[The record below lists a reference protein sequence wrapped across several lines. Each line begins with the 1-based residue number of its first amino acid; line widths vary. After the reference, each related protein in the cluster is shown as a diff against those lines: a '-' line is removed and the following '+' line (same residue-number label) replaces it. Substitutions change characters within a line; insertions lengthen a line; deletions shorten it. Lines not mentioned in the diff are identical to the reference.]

1 MSPIEPSTSS
11 TAAAAPSGE
20 TLDGGSWRVAA
31 KGAFAGIRITTV
43 LHPAVRLALADGA
56 GIQQHLDCP
65 ALQRPDR
72 GPPLLHHQHREA
84 SCAKKD
90 TASPASPIR
99 NVEPR
104 ICTASSGYQ
113 NGVHLVPNAL
123 YRLDNTVEP
132 TVRAEHCWQETQEEA
147 ARVVFTGYLTQEAVC
162 VLRKPMSRAG
172 QSGKDNTCKCLHTRS
187 IVTCLLFPR
196 GAAVGTRSGQ
206 GLGVE
211 ADDGCCSGYL
221 WY

>member
-1 MSPIEPSTSS
+1 MDPGGRRRGARSRASGSPQSFIQPCSSHSRMAPASSNTEIAQPCSVRIAGRRSFIISIEKP
-11 TAAAAPSGE
+11 
-20 TLDGGSWRVAA
+20 
-31 KGAFAGIRITTV
+31 
-43 LHPAVRLALADGA
+43 
-56 GIQQHLDCP
+56 
-65 ALQRPDR
+65 
-72 GPPLLHHQHREA
+72 

-113 NGVHLVPNAL
+113 NGVHFVPNAL

-187 IVTCLLFPR
+187 IVTCLLLPR

>member
-11 TAAAAPSGE
+11 TGEAVSFGE
-20 TLDGGSWRVAA
+20 TPDGGSWRAA
-31 KGAFAGIRITTV
+31 ARGASAGIRITTV
-43 LHPAVRLALADGA
+43 LHPAVLLALADGA
-56 GIQQHLDCP
+56 GIQQHRDRP
-65 ALQRPDR
+65 ALQRPVAGR
-72 GPPLLHHQHREA
+72 RSFIIRIEKP
-84 SCAKKD
+84 SCAKND

-104 ICTASSGYQ
+104 ICTASSGYH

-123 YRLDNTVEP
+123 YRIDNTAEP
-132 TVRAEHCWQETQEEA
+132 TVRAEHCRQETQEEA

-162 VLRKPMSRAG
+162 VLRKPMSCAD
-172 QSGKDNTCKCLHTRS
+172 QSGKDNTCKCPHTRS
-187 IVTCLLFPR
+187 IVTCSLFPR

>member
-1 MSPIEPSTSS
+1 MAPASSNTEIAQPCSVRIAGRRSFIISIEKP
-11 TAAAAPSGE
+11 
-20 TLDGGSWRVAA
+20 
-31 KGAFAGIRITTV
+31 
-43 LHPAVRLALADGA
+43 
-56 GIQQHLDCP
+56 
-65 ALQRPDR
+65 
-72 GPPLLHHQHREA
+72 

-90 TASPASPIR
+90 TASLASPIR

-132 TVRAEHCWQETQEEA
+132 TVRAEHCRQETQEEA

-162 VLRKPMSRAG
+162 VLQKPMSRAG

-211 ADDGCCSGYL
+211 ADDGAAQAICGTKAASQPRNTKCLKKQRRRLSCVANTPKPM
-221 WY
+221 